1 MTAEPTSRAD
11 SPSPS
16 ATLTE
21 RILVVED
28 DERFRRTL
36 TEVLGAHGYE
46 VLSTADGLS
55 ALDVLQEVRVDLVIS
70 DLVMPGM
77 RGEALVAHITAT
89 FPEIPVVA
97 ITAFGSVED
106 ALELTRGGAA
116 DYLTKPFRTRAL
128 FTSIERVL
136 DQTRL
141 RREQARLRRAL
152 GDHLEGIIGASE
164 PMRRLFERIGRVA
177 TSPAPVLI
185 TGESG
190 TGKELVAR
198 AVHRASGR
206 GAFVP
211 VNCAALPDHLLESE
225 IFGHARGAFTGADRE
240 KKGLLEAADGGT
252 LFLDEIAELPLTLQP
267 KLLRAVEAGEVRRVG
282 DVEGRAV
289 DVRILAAT
297 HRDLGALVRAE
308 EFREDL
314 FWRLHVLHLD
324 VPPLRGRRADIP
336 LLVEGFLS
344 ELAARERA
352 PESRVSPSALAALV
366 ELPWPGNVRQLF
378 NVLERAIAF
387 AAGVEIG
394 LEDLPDEVRTTGHS
408 AAFVRSAAGREVTL
422 ADVERDYVLE
432 ILRRTGGNK
441 TRAAELLG
449 IPRRS
454 LYRRLERYGSPSA
467 EERDDPA

>member
-1 MTAEPTSRAD
+1 MSAESTSRAD
-11 SPSPS
+11 APSPS
-16 ATLTE
+16 EGLAE

-36 TEVLGAHGYE
+36 TDVLGAHGYE
-46 VLSTADGLS
+46 VLSTPDGLS
-55 ALDVLQEVRVDLVIS
+55 ALDVLQDVNIDLIIS

-77 RGEALVAHITAT
+77 RGEALVAHVTST

-106 ALELTRGGAA
+106 ALELTRGGAG

-128 FTSIERVL
+128 LMSIDRLL

-141 RREQARLRRAL
+141 RREQARLRRAM
-152 GDHLEGIIGASE
+152 GDHLEGIVAASE
-164 PMRRLFERIGRVA
+164 PMRHLFERIRRVA

-198 AVHRASGR
+198 AIHRASGK

-211 VNCAALPDHLLESE
+211 VNCAALPVQLLESE
-225 IFGHARGAFTGADRE
+225 LFGHARGAFTGADRE

-252 LFLDEIAELPLTLQP
+252 LFLDEIAELPLALQP
-267 KLLRAVEAGEVRRVG
+267 KLLRAVEAREIRRVG
-282 DVEGRAV
+282 DLEGRAV
-289 DVRILAAT
+289 DVRLLAAT
-297 HRDLGALVRAE
+297 HRDLRALAE
-308 EFREDL
+308 AGDFREDL

-324 VPPLRGRRADIP
+324 VPPLRERRADIP
-336 LLVEGFLS
+336 LLVESFLS
-344 ELAARERA
+344 GLAAREMA
-352 PESRVSPSALAALV
+352 PKPRLSPSALAALV

-378 NVLERAIAF
+378 NVLERAVAF
-387 AAGVEIG
+387 ADDAEIG
-394 LEDLPDEVRTTGHS
+394 LEELPDEVRSAGHG
-408 AAFVRSAAGREVTL
+408 AAFVRAAAGRQLTL
-422 ADVERDYVLE
+422 AEVERDYVFE
-432 ILRRTGGNK
+432 TLRRTGGNK

-454 LYRRLERYGSPSA
+454 LYRRLERYGSTRG
-467 EERDDPA
+467 EERDSPA